1 MSSIIM
7 GIRGHLQMEVVSKAV
22 EVVKHSLPIL
32 GKVTVPTKSYW
43 GGYTGGTHTIDRVV
57 GLDTQTIYT
66 NASWC
71 VVRNTDTGRFASMAD
86 WNSLDCEHNDEDMSD
101 DQPWYFPGNEP
112 CNPEDDM
119 IASID
124 GDIED
129 NNELDAYVS
138 YDMSLA
144 ELEEWVE
151 FHELWVQTKKVD
163 IVVEILTDT
172 GLPSEMDTPYIE
184 GWAMEDKVC
193 NTPTDTVLPEDEKM
207 MVELEKPI
215 PTRDE
220 KHGGPQTWDSKK
232 EHRSFKLKETHKGHQ
247 PRGPVR
253 VLASDYI
260 AKIREAWLKKQQRR
274 NNKKG
279 N

>member
-1 MSSIIM
+1 MSVLNNLVNWDSLCRRFRCSM
-7 GIRGHLQMEVVSKAV
+7 TGQFVAAV
-22 EVVKHSLPIL
+22 EKEEAVPQ
-32 GKVTVPTKSYW
+32 VTVSRFSIGRAKPVIPK
-43 GGYTGGTHTIDRVV
+43 
-57 GLDTQTIYT
+57 GLTRYERQIFRFNMGPKA
-66 NASWC
+66 NAFFN
-71 VVRNTDTGRFASMAD
+71 R
-86 WNSLDCEHNDEDMSD
+86 
-101 DQPWYFPGNEP
+101 YEP
-112 CNPEDDM
+112 LAVPHNPEDDM
-119 IASID
+119 IAHID

-151 FHELWVQTKKVD
+151 FEQSWEENERVQTVVKIMVKKD
-163 IVVEILTDT
+163 
-172 GLPSEMDTPYIE
+172 E
-184 GWAMEDKVC
+184 GHVTYRVPA
-193 NTPTDTVLPEDEKM
+193 DTVLPDDKPMLEELEK
-207 MVELEKPI
+207 ELEKPI
-215 PTRDE
+215 KLRSE
-220 KHGGPQTWDSKK
+220 KHGGPQTWNSKK